1 MSLICC
7 HYSLF
12 RACLSLAVSLS
23 LFVLAPLLYLFL
35 PHLRIFATVLVLCAF
50 VFPISIY
57 ILPLVYIFFL
67 LFVSLSLIMLSLFL
81 LSLLSLLALIYL
93 LSRFALFV
101 ISLLSM
107 ISLLSLSLSLSLS
120 LVSFPFGRTGP
131 DGKCYLGWAGQSG
144 RTTQTRGCRNTA
156 RCAVLWR
163 RRRARTQHSVLCSGG
178 GGGPEHST
186 VSCVLAAG
194 AGQNTAQ
201 CAVFRSPAGRKF
213 SLDRK
218 HYCMTQ
224 STMLYCI
231 ILYYTIAGGLW
242 GAYLMKVVHF

>member
-67 LFVSLSLIMLSLFL
+67 LFVSLSHHAFSFPPLVAFSSGSYIFALSLRTICY
-81 LSLLSLLALIYL
+81 LSPFYDLST
-93 LSRFALFV
+93 
-101 ISLLSM
+101 
-107 ISLLSLSLSLSLS
+107 LSLSLSGLFSFRSNRARWELLLGLSRA
-120 LVSFPFGRTGP
+120 VGP
-131 DGKCYLGWAGQSG
+131 DHTDARVPEHSTLCCALAAEAGQN
-144 RTTQTRGCRNTA
+144 TTP
-156 RCAVLWR
+156 CAVFWR
-163 RRRARTQHSVLCSGG
+163 RGRARTQHKELCSGG

-186 VSCVLAAG
+186 VCCVP
-194 AGQNTAQ
+194 
-201 CAVFRSPAGRKF
+201 V
-213 SLDRK
+213 
-218 HYCMTQ
+218 
-224 STMLYCI
+224 
-231 ILYYTIAGGLW
+231 AGGPEVFFRPEALLPD
-242 GAYLMKVVHF
+242 AE